1 MERPVGET
9 RRAATHSGPS
19 DASRPARGY
28 HGIVVSRSLV
38 TACSAAALACAAAP
52 TKPVPMPSTGAT
64 AGGEVFFIPSGSPGT
79 SAAFDDRRVVG
90 PNVNMGTSPEGD
102 WGGDLLGRNLVLA
115 ITDGRLSGAAFEV
128 VVEREGEALRLA
140 GLLGDRRVSAR
151 LSPKLFQGTI
161 DGGVCSF
168 ELTREAPGSYRGAV
182 ACTVP
187 GVRNPVVNTA
197 QLKLLGDAA
206 RLDQPVLPQLAL
218 AVLAVLPL

>member
-1 MERPVGET
+1 M
-9 RRAATHSGPS
+9 
-19 DASRPARGY
+19 
-28 HGIVVSRSLV
+28 VVFRSLV

-52 TKPVPMPSTGAT
+52 PKPVPVPMPSAGAT
-64 AGGEVFFIPSGSPGT
+64 AGGEVFFIPTGSPGT

-90 PNVNMGTSPEGD
+90 PNINMGTTADGA
-102 WGGDLLGRNLVLA
+102 WGGDLRGRNLVLA
-115 ITDGRLSGAAFEV
+115 IIPGRLSGSAFEV
-128 VVEREGEALRLA
+128 VVEQEGEALRLA

-168 ELTREAPGSYRGAV
+168 ELTSRAPGDYSGAV
-182 ACTVP
+182 ACTVR
-187 GVRNPVVNTA
+187 GQRNPIVNTA
-197 QLKLLGDAA
+197 ELKLLGDAA